1 MQLST
6 NLEKI
11 FYNYVRVNPELLS
24 IVTPDF
30 FQTKEIKECYAFD
43 EKFYKK
49 YTQIPTYTQMVNMIL
64 TKSEQENL
72 EDDEITAIINI
83 MESSTIQMGFAEKA
97 LKLLKKFKE
106 KENGKPK

>member
-64 TKSEQENL
+64 TKSEQEGL
-72 EDDEITAIINI
+72 ENDEIKSKVRKVKAIY
-83 MESSTIQMGFAEKA
+83 KVA
-97 LKLLKKFKE
+97 LGEYDEQWLKHTKQFII
-106 KENGKPK
+106 

>member
-1 MQLST
+1 MG
-6 NLEKI
+6 KDI
-11 FYNYVRVNPELLS
+11 
-24 IVTPDF
+24 
-30 FQTKEIKECYAFD
+30 
-43 EKFYKK
+43 
-49 YTQIPTYTQMVNMIL
+49 
-64 TKSEQENL
+64 NL